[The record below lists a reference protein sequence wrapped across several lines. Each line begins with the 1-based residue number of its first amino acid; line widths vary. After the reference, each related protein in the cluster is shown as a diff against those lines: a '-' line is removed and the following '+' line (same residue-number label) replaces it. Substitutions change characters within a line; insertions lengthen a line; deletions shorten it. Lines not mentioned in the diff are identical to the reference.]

1 MNTCIHIQEARKRN
15 VLNGANV
22 TGLLLTLVLTGCA
35 TPVPMD
41 EPLDRV
47 SLQFLVLDGAIGE
60 HQLVEADSPSA
71 RALVAAHPAHL
82 VRLVRLTPPAAGVVT
97 LNNVSIPLSL
107 GAGLP
112 PALSPPSA
120 NDSKEPRP

>member
-1 MNTCIHIQEARKRN
+1 MNTCSHIQEARERN

-22 TGLLLTLVLTGCA
+22 AGLLLTLALTGCA
-35 TPVPMD
+35 TPVPID

-82 VRLVRLTPPAAGVVT
+82 VRLTPPAAGVVT